1 MKTKESKVMFWQFP
15 FHSMVLRILHSNRE
29 VPDEPEPEAVK
40 HHVPLGKPK
49 WGMSASAD
57 VESYCSR
64 SEAISV
70 GNHEA
75 MMTSVV
81 MYVTC

>member
-1 MKTKESKVMFWQFP
+1 MFWQVP
-15 FHSMVLRILHSNRE
+15 FHSTVLRILHSNRE

-40 HHVPLGKPK
+40 HHVPLGKSK
-49 WGMSASAD
+49 WGMGVSAD

-75 MMTSVV
+75 MMTSAAISVR
-81 MYVTC
+81 Y

>member
-1 MKTKESKVMFWQFP
+1 
-15 FHSMVLRILHSNRE
+15 MVLRILNSNRE

-40 HHVPLGKPK
+40 RHICVPLGKSK
-49 WGMSASAD
+49 WGMSVSAD

-75 MMTSVV
+75 MMTSAAISVR
-81 MYVTC
+81 Y